1 MTFHVLFISTLYIF
15 SYRSVLALYRPMPEI
30 PRQIDYHLA
39 RHDNGVSMI
48 PHTGKIGYPVKVIL
62 PVTKYKII
70 TVNVINSIFIQGC
83 HVTSLQLIQ
92 EPNLPA

>member
-1 MTFHVLFISTLYIF
+1 
-15 SYRSVLALYRPMPEI
+15 
-30 PRQIDYHLA
+30 
-39 RHDNGVSMI
+39 MI